1 VRTWRR
7 SPHVSPLAPDDV
19 KALLRLYPRS
29 WRKRYG
35 GEMDALVDELPAE
48 IGVVLDLLIGAARAY
63 GSVVRGNR
71 VLSSAASYLHGVCVA
86 VLVQAIAFV
95 TLVLVSQQS
104 QQSTIVAIGQV
115 QFASVAQPWLV
126 ELHGLL
132 ASVMVQAIIGSL
144 PAVILLIALLA
155 MLTLVLAV
163 PRWVHRAVQ

>member
-1 VRTWRR
+1 
-7 SPHVSPLAPDDV
+7 LAADGV

-48 IGVVLDLLIGAARAY
+48 IGVVLDLLIGAASAY
-63 GSVVRGNR
+63 ASVVRGNR

-86 VLVQAIAFV
+86 VLAQAIAFV

-104 QQSTIVAIGQV
+104 QHPSIVAIGPV
-115 QFASVAQPWLV
+115 QFASVAQPRFI
-126 ELHGLL
+126 ELHHGLL
-132 ASVMVQAIIGSL
+132 ASVMVQTIIGSL

-155 MLTLVLAV
+155 ILTLVLAG
-163 PRWVHRAVQ
+163 PRWVQRSMQ

>member
-1 VRTWRR
+1 
-7 SPHVSPLAPDDV
+7 LAADGV

-48 IGVVLDLLIGAARAY
+48 IGVVLDLLIGAASAY
-63 GSVVRGNR
+63 ASVVRGNR

-86 VLVQAIAFV
+86 VLAQAIAFV

-104 QQSTIVAIGQV
+104 QHPTIVAIGPV
-115 QFASVAQPWLV
+115 QFASVAQPGFI
-126 ELHGLL
+126 ELHGLV

-155 MLTLVLAV
+155 MLTLVLAG
-163 PRWVHRAVQ
+163 PRWVQRSMQ